1 MFSEKFN
8 EILTTKRISAYK
20 VAKETGI
27 SQGVMNEYKNGK
39 KMPEVKNLI
48 KIADYLNCST
58 DYLLGRTNRPDF
70 FRDNEQ
76 ENSSN
81 N

>member
-8 EILTTKRISAYK
+8 EILTNKRISAYK